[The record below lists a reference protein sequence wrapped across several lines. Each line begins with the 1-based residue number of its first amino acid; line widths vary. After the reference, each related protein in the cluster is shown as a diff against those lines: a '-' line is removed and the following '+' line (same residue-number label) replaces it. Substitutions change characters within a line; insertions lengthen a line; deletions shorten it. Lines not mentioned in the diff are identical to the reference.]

1 LPIFILSIHFRQI
14 LFFIITKD
22 IQSNNNNNIVLS
34 MLYAEICPKV
44 RRHKVKKDCKR
55 RKRNHNNNQTNT
67 AILLPI
73 IFHICSVM
81 FIRMKECFFWF
92 TLLFET
98 ELFEDNFRMIKLA
111 SCYGRSLKCIKD
123 GVKTQLIIINYYKYT
138 FVPKQSDICFRII

>member
-34 MLYAEICPKV
+34 MPKYV
-44 RRHKVKKDCKR
+44 PRLEGIKWKKICKR